1 MSRPVMRA
9 VRHSADLRP
18 LRRVIP
24 MPALM
29 RLVCMFLRH
38 SWTSEEQLDLQNRR
52 PLRMPVVTLEFCRR
66 CGATRQFICEVE

>member
-1 MSRPVMRA
+1 
-9 VRHSADLRP
+9 
-18 LRRVIP
+18 